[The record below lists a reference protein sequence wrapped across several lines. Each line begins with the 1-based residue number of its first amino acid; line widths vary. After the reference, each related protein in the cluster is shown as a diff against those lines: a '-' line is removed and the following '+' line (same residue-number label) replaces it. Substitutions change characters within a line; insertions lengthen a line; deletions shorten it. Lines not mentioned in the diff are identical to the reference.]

1 MYPAVKWIEPVISF
15 AIEPKSRG
23 DEDKISQ
30 AIHKLMDEDLGLG
43 YTREP
48 QTKEFLLSGQG
59 QMHVELAVSRLKKR
73 YGVEVLLHPPKVPY
87 RETIKGKADVQGK
100 HKKQSGGHGQY
111 GDCKIRMEPL
121 PRGGDFEF
129 VNEIF
134 GGSIPRNFIPAV
146 EKGHSGIPS
155 EGRARGISD
164 RRLPRDPL

>member
-1 MYPAVKWIEPVISF
+1 
-15 AIEPKSRG
+15 
-23 DEDKISQ
+23 
-30 AIHKLMDEDLGLG
+30 
-43 YTREP
+43 
-48 QTKEFLLSGQG
+48 
-59 QMHVELAVSRLKKR
+59 MHVELAVARLKKR

-134 GGSIPRNFIPAV
+134 GGAIPRNFIPAV
-146 EKGHSGIPS
+146 EKGHSGS
-155 EGRARGISD
+155 TAEGSAGGIS
-164 RRLPRDPL
+164 RQSTSA